1 MIWYYLLAL
10 LMIAVFAASAN
21 VLRKSR
27 HGRIFL
33 EKSYDEKKIARKST
47 KLLEEGGIDRIC
59 NICFGSIDG
68 GPVAECSC
76 GKSFHVS
83 CAEPTSKCPYCE
95 NPYGQMNIRG
105 AKTSK
110 CPFCGKHMTSDIC
123 SCGTVYP
130 FEDGTFKCA
139 CGSPMH
145 MSESTCPVCGAEYEP
160 FMAVPGETV

>member
-10 LMIAVFAASAN
+10 LMIVVFTASAN

-27 HGRIFL
+27 QARISL
-33 EKSYDEKKIARKST
+33 EKSYREKKIARKST
-47 KLLEEGGIDRIC
+47 KFLEEGGVDGIC
-59 NICFGSIDG
+59 NICFGGISG
-68 GPVAECSC
+68 GLVAECSC
-76 GKSFHVS
+76 GNSFHDS

-95 NPYGQMNIRG
+95 NPYGQMSIRG
-105 AKTSK
+105 AKISK

-130 FEDGTFKCA
+130 FEDGTFRCA